1 MNEGKEEVCTPPP
14 FLLYCERS
22 LIMAYEYR
30 PGDILF
36 ETQSGQRFIMGD
48 EKDDDRYYRYLNE
61 STDATDPC
69 VRLAALQRQGQAL
82 VDEFDRCAKLF
93 W

>member
-1 MNEGKEEVCTPPP
+1 MIRKGGGGAH
-14 FLLYCERS
+14 LLLFFC
-22 LIMAYEYR
+22 IVKGVNTMYEYR
-30 PGDILF
+30 PGDMLF
-36 ETQSGQRFIMGD
+36 ETASGQKFVMGY
-48 EKDDDRYYRYLNE
+48 EKDDDRYYNYLNT

-82 VDEFDRCAKLF
+82 VDEFDRCARLF